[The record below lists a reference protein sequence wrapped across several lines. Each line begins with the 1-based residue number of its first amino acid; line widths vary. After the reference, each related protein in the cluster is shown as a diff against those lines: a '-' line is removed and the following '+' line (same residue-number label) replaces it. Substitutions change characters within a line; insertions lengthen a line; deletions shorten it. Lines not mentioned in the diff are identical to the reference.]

1 MKKITILF
9 FVLFTTLSSCT
20 SDKETTDDIKNE
32 NTFLDKYKN
41 QSKLKLKETTD
52 TKKIDTNSKKVTSS
66 KIDSSKKRAEQ
77 ERKLGMAQKTVIRP
91 QQKLLQ
97 SIPKGVK
104 IEFAAPDFSLLE
116 DDTLIVAKSGRFEI
130 KYLTQS
136 LNDSLVAQA
145 MYDYSGTNAKSYLIS
160 HNYRTSISMKKNGK
174 LVGAKA
180 VEKEL
185 FKGKVDPDFLEKSI
199 IKHPEFVRF
208 DEEKNEAIFKFMMG
222 VPNTD
227 WLVFAAINLNDQGKL
242 RIIEILIPE
251 L

>member
-1 MKKITILF
+1 
-9 FVLFTTLSSCT
+9 
-20 SDKETTDDIKNE
+20 
-32 NTFLDKYKN
+32 
-41 QSKLKLKETTD
+41 
-52 TKKIDTNSKKVTSS
+52 
-66 KIDSSKKRAEQ
+66 
-77 ERKLGMAQKTVIRP
+77 
-91 QQKLLQ
+91 
-97 SIPKGVK
+97 
-104 IEFAAPDFSLLE
+104 
-116 DDTLIVAKSGRFEI
+116 
-130 KYLTQS
+130 
-136 LNDSLVAQA
+136 
-145 MYDYSGTNAKSYLIS
+145 
-160 HNYRTSISMKKNGK
+160 MKKNGK